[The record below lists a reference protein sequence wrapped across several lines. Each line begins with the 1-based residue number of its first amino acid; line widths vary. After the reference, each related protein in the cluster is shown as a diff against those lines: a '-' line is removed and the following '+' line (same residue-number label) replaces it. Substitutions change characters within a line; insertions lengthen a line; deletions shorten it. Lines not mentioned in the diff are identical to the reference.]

1 MEHLNSELI
10 NKYIDNELDESEVT
24 FVYKHLSECQTCQ
37 NEVTFTK
44 KMVANLHKAQ
54 VYPSLDF
61 SKTVMTKIKNTNALQ
76 SKIKNFFSF
85 ENNLIIV
92 CVLFLVSIFAINFL
106 SDGNPAQTTKEP
118 STISNF
124 TSSIVALSS
133 DISSKA
139 TNTLTTIV
147 EEKIFLYF
155 ALGMF
160 SLLFFLVVDQII
172 VSPIRYKGSKKEVV

>member
-1 MEHLNSELI
+1 MKHLNSELI
-10 NKYIDNELDESEVT
+10 NKYIDNELDESEVA

-37 NEVTFTK
+37 NEVTYTK
-44 KMVANLHKAQ
+44 KMVANLHKSQ

-61 SKTVMTKIKNTNALQ
+61 SKTVMTKIKSANALQ

-106 SDGNPAQTTKEP
+106 SEGNQTTKEP
-118 STISNF
+118 SIISNF

-133 DISSKA
+133 DVSSKA

-172 VSPIRYKGSKKEVV
+172 VSQIRYKKSKKEVV